1 MKQSALEICQPN
13 LIEAE
18 KLACKRSY
26 VQVCLSA
33 VTIETSVGEHPR
45 YLNTLSKFKR
55 KTPNELKKICM
66 IK

>member
-18 KLACKRSY
+18 KLACERSH

-33 VTIETSVGEHPR
+33 VTIETSVGEHPQ
-45 YLNTLSKFKR
+45 Y
-55 KTPNELKKICM
+55 
-66 IK
+66 